1 MKLPIFIVAALLLPN
16 GVISQ
21 DLSGKWYGK
30 ITQGPGGY
38 ASEYALE
45 LEINQRNQKLSG
57 VSFAYFEEDVVA
69 RFNYYGFFEGTNR
82 IVLQEGLVLE
92 KKTPP
97 QWVVCIKRMA
107 LTYRMADSVEF
118 LEGEWAGVGITDGEA
133 CVPGRVYLSKTP
145 HLPELLPAAQISE
158 TREVTESAA
167 PPPDVPGMTT
177 PSLNED
183 APAAEGPMPE
193 KPAAAA
199 PPGGRS
205 LKEGKEIE
213 VRNPEIIVKIIDYQ
227 ILDGDTVTVYFNDLK
242 IVDRQLISK
251 EPIVLHLRVDQA
263 HQPAKLLLHADNL
276 GRIPPNTALMIVED
290 REGRQRIKLE
300 SDYQRSDV
308 LFIRYRK

>member
-1 MKLPIFIVAALLLPN
+1 
-16 GVISQ
+16 SQ

-45 LEINQRNQKLSG
+45 LEIIQRNQKLSG

-69 RFNYYGFFEGTNR
+69 RFNYCGFFEGANR

-97 QWVVCIKRMA
+97 QWVVCIKRMV
-107 LTYRMADSVEF
+107 LDYRIADSVEF
-118 LEGEWAGVGITDGEA
+118 LEGEWVGVGITDGDA

-145 HLPELLPAAQISE
+145 HLPELLPAAQIPE
-158 TREVTESAA
+158 IRELTESAS
-167 PPPDVPGMTT
+167 PPSGVPGMTT

-193 KPAAAA
+193 KPAAAT
-199 PPGGRS
+199 PSGGRS
-205 LKEGKEIE
+205 LKQGKEIE
-213 VRNPEIIVKIIDYQ
+213 VRSPDIIVKIIDYQ
-227 ILDGDTVTVYFNDLK
+227 VLDGDTVTVYCNDL
-242 IVDRQLISK
+242 IVVDRQLISK